1 MTTILGIA
9 AAMALAI
16 GAAFATAPRDAFETG
31 IFIAAPPKQVWNL
44 LTDPSEHV
52 RWNPAMR
59 SIEGRFAV
67 GEHPSLTME
76 TGSGR
81 PVTFRPEILI
91 ANPGAELRWRGRL
104 GLPRLFDGE
113 HYFLLFAEDG
123 GTRLVHGERFHGLL
137 LWFVD
142 VQQFRPGFEAAN
154 EGLKARAEEQ
164 ASAG

>member
-1 MTTILGIA
+1 
-9 AAMALAI
+9 
-16 GAAFATAPRDAFETG
+16 
-31 IFIAAPPKQVWNL
+31 
-44 LTDPSEHV
+44 
-52 RWNPAMR
+52 
-59 SIEGRFAV
+59 
-67 GEHPSLTME
+67 
-76 TGSGR
+76 
-81 PVTFRPEILI
+81 
-91 ANPGAELRWRGRL
+91 RL

-154 EGLKARAEEQ
+154 EGLKARAEQQ